1 MMSLSGSG
9 GQFGQV
15 RMPVEGDLDSYVLLS
30 FWFLAVMGEQLSPL
44 LFPIMLFFPAID
56 SKQHDQD
63 TVA

>member
-1 MMSLSGSG
+1 M
-9 GQFGQV
+9 
-15 RMPVEGDLDSYVLLS
+15 EEDLDSYVRLS

-44 LFPIMLFFPAID
+44 LFPIILFFPAID